1 VRRIV
6 VIALSVM
13 LALVVAMPIASGQ
26 TEPPVTDS
34 QTLGELGAEWWTWAL
49 EEPRSTNPLQ
59 DKDKASQCEG
69 TTTFEGGEVLFLA
82 GTFSGN
88 TVEREC
94 TVSSETWLF
103 FPVVNTVNL
112 EPEGTFTEQQLRT
125 LSNRQMNQFLA
136 RSTMFVT
143 VDGEP
148 IAISEQE
155 NRADTPLFTVN
166 LPKNNVFGVKPEPY
180 DAVADGVWVLLPPLS
195 EGTHTIE
202 FGGTFNGGAFTQDNT
217 YVLTVV

>member
-1 VRRIV
+1 
-6 VIALSVM
+6 M

-88 TVEREC
+88 EVTREC
-94 TVSSETWLF
+94 TVSSETWIF

-112 EPEGTFTEQQLRT
+112 EPTGTFTEQQLRT
-125 LSNRQMNQFLA
+125 LSNRQMNRFLA

-143 VDGEP
+143 VDGVP

-155 NRADTPLFTVN
+155 NRADTELFTVN

-195 EGTHTIE
+195 EGEYEIK
-202 FGGTFNGGAFTQDNT
+202 FGGTFNGGAFEQNNT
-217 YVLTVV
+217 YILTVV